1 MIYPSTLFSP
11 DYFLLVTTVDLLIN
25 YERRIPMNNTAE
37 QPNHIVNGVD
47 ADEVVS
53 LATMISED
61 EDFGK
66 FTFRANNEWIN
77 GARSRSSIQGFYAGG
92 KENNDRKEALYV
104 DADQPAFL
112 GGQNTAPNP
121 VEHLL
126 HALDSCL
133 TVTLVY
139 HAAVQ
144 GIHLDEVKTSSEGD
158 MNARG
163 FFGISDQVNKGYKQI
178 RVNMRVKSD
187 ADVDTLTTL
196 AMFSPVYEV
205 ISRSVPIDFT
215 LTKI

>member
-1 MIYPSTLFSP
+1 MYRQHLSLA
-11 DYFLLVTTVDLLIN
+11 YDLSIDMFG
-25 YERRIPMNNTAE
+25 RFIPNSHTGAEQMNTAE
-37 QPNHIVNGVD
+37 QLSHVINGVD
-47 ADEVVS
+47 TAGVVD
-53 LATMISED
+53 LATKISKD
-61 EDFGK
+61 EDYGK
-66 FTFRANNEWIN
+66 FTFRANNEWII
-77 GARSRSSIQGFYAGG
+77 GARSRSTIQGFFAGG
-92 KENNDRKEALYV
+92 SENTDRKEALFV

-144 GIHLDEVKTSSEGD
+144 GIHLEAVKTFAEGD

-163 FFGISDQVNKGYKQI
+163 FFGISDEVNKGYRQI
-178 RVNMRVKSD
+178 RVSMQVKSD
-187 ADVDTLTTL
+187 ADVETLTAL
-196 AMFSPVYEV
+196 AMYSPVYEV
-205 ISRSVPIDFT
+205 ISRSVPIDFQ

>member
-1 MIYPSTLFSP
+1 M
-11 DYFLLVTTVDLLIN
+11 
-25 YERRIPMNNTAE
+25 NTAE
-37 QPNHIVNGVD
+37 QTSHIINGVD
-47 ADEVVS
+47 TEGVINLASKIAQDENY
-53 LATMISED
+53 
-61 EDFGK
+61 GK
-66 FTFRANNEWIN
+66 FSFRANNRWIN
-77 GARSRSSIQGFYAGG
+77 GARSHSTIQGFFAGG
-92 KENNDRKEALYV
+92 QENTERKEPLVV
-104 DADQPAFL
+104 DADQPMFL

-144 GIHLDEVKTSSEGD
+144 GIHLEAVETSAEGD

-163 FFGISDQVNKGYKQI
+163 FFGISENVDKGYRKI

-187 ADVDTLTTL
+187 ADVDTLTAL
-196 AMFSPVYEV
+196 AMYSPVYEV

>member
-1 MIYPSTLFSP
+1 MISASTSWSI
-11 DYFLLVTTVDLLIN
+11 YSQITTWRKN
-25 YERRIPMNNTAE
+25 MNTAE
-37 QPNHIVNGVD
+37 QTSHIINGVD
-47 ADEVVS
+47 TQGVIE
-53 LATMISED
+53 LATRIAQD
-61 EDFGK
+61 EDYGK
-66 FTFRANNEWIN
+66 FQFRARNQWIN
-77 GARSRSSIQGFYAGG
+77 GARSRSTIQGFFAGG
-92 KENNDRKEALYV
+92 KENVDRKQSLFV
-104 DADQPAFL
+104 DADQPMFL

-144 GIHLDEVKTSSEGD
+144 GIDLEAVTTAAEGD

-163 FFGISDQVNKGYKQI
+163 FFGISDTVDKGYGQI
-178 RVNMRVKSD
+178 RVSMQVKSD
-187 ADVDTLTTL
+187 ADVETLTKL
-196 AMFSPVYEV
+196 AMYSPVYEV

>member
-1 MIYPSTLFSP
+1 
-11 DYFLLVTTVDLLIN
+11 
-25 YERRIPMNNTAE
+25 MNNTAE
-37 QPNHIVNGVD
+37 QMKHIINGVNTD
-47 ADEVVS
+47 DVAS
-53 LATMISED
+53 LATKISED
-61 EDFGK
+61 EDYGK
-66 FTFRANNEWIN
+66 FIFRASNQWIN

-92 KENNDRKEALYV
+92 KENTDRNEALYV
-104 DADQPAFL
+104 DADQPVFL

-144 GIHLDEVKTSSEGD
+144 GIHLDAVETSSEGD

-163 FFGISDQVNKGYKQI
+163 FFGISDQVNKGYRQI

-205 ISRSVPIDFT
+205 VSKSVPIDFT

>member
-1 MIYPSTLFSP
+1 M
-11 DYFLLVTTVDLLIN
+11 
-25 YERRIPMNNTAE
+25 NTAE
-37 QPNHIVNGVD
+37 QTNHIINGVD
-47 ADEVVS
+47 TEGVTN
-53 LATMISED
+53 LATTISQD
-61 EDFGK
+61 EKYGEFK
-66 FTFRANNEWIN
+66 FRANNQWVN
-77 GARSRSSIQGFYAGG
+77 GARSRSTIQGFFAGG
-92 KENNDRKEALYV
+92 KENTDRKESLLV
-104 DADQPAFL
+104 DADQPLFL

-126 HALDSCL
+126 HALNSCL

-144 GIHLDEVKTSSEGD
+144 GIHLEAVETFAEGD

-163 FFGISDQVNKGYKQI
+163 FFGISDEVKKGYKKI

-196 AMFSPVYEV
+196 AMYSPVYEV
-205 ISRSVPIDFT
+205 ISRSVPVEFT

>member
-1 MIYPSTLFSP
+1 M
-11 DYFLLVTTVDLLIN
+11 
-25 YERRIPMNNTAE
+25 NTAE
-37 QPNHIVNGVD
+37 QTNYIINGVD
-47 ADEVVS
+47 AEGVVD
-53 LATMISED
+53 LATKIAQD
-61 EDFGK
+61 EDYGK
-66 FTFRANNEWIN
+66 FQFRARNHWIT
-77 GARSRSSIQGFYAGG
+77 GARSRSSIQGFFAGG
-92 KENNDRKEALYV
+92 KENAERKETLFV
-104 DADQPAFL
+104 DADQPFFL

-144 GIHLDEVKTSSEGD
+144 GIHLEAVETSAEGD

-163 FFGISDQVNKGYKQI
+163 FFGISDTVDKGYKQI

-187 ADVDTLTTL
+187 ADMETLTKL
-196 AMFSPVYEV
+196 AMYSPVYEV
-205 ISRSVPIDFT
+205 ISRSVPVDFT

>member
-1 MIYPSTLFSP
+1 LSIYSQ
-11 DYFLLVTTVDLLIN
+11 TTYRGNKI
-25 YERRIPMNNTAE
+25 NTAE
-37 QPNHIVNGVD
+37 QIDHIVNGVD
-47 ADEVVS
+47 TDGVMN
-53 LATMISED
+53 LATKISQD
-61 EDFGK
+61 EDYGK
-66 FTFRANNEWIN
+66 FQFRASNQWVN
-77 GARSRSSIQGFYAGG
+77 GARSRSTIRGFFAGG
-92 KENNDRKEALYV
+92 TENTDRKEALYV
-104 DADQPAFL
+104 DADQPVFL

-144 GIHLDEVKTSSEGD
+144 GIHLEAVNTSAEGD

-163 FFGISDQVNKGYKQI
+163 FFGISENVEKGYRQI
-178 RVNMRVKSD
+178 RVNMQVKSD

-196 AMFSPVYEV
+196 AMYSPVYEV
-205 ISRSVPIDFT
+205 ISRSVPVEFT

>member
-1 MIYPSTLFSP
+1 M
-11 DYFLLVTTVDLLIN
+11 
-25 YERRIPMNNTAE
+25 NTAE
-37 QPNHIVNGVD
+37 QTSHIINGVD
-47 ADEVVS
+47 TEGVINLASKIAQDENY
-53 LATMISED
+53 
-61 EDFGK
+61 GK
-66 FTFRANNEWIN
+66 FSFRANNRWIN
-77 GARSRSSIQGFYAGG
+77 GARSHSTIQGFFAGG
-92 KENNDRKEALYV
+92 QENTERKEPLVV
-104 DADQPAFL
+104 DADQPMFL

-144 GIHLDEVKTSSEGD
+144 GIHLEAVETSAEGD

-163 FFGISDQVNKGYKQI
+163 FFEISENVDKGYRKI

-187 ADVDTLTTL
+187 ADVDTLTAL
-196 AMFSPVYEV
+196 AMYSPVYEV